1 LPVALIQPFSEVL
14 VLPMRQRDKDLNFH
28 RLRARPQAESVFIS
42 IRSISRAAF
51 IVPENT
57 RDGDFLVVDVVDT
70 DMFLRIRAMYPTS
83 T

>member
-1 LPVALIQPFSEVL
+1 
-14 VLPMRQRDKDLNFH
+14 MR
-28 RLRARPQAESVFIS
+28 PCAESVFIS
-42 IRSISRAAF
+42 IRSICRGAF
-51 IVPENT
+51 IVPENS